1 LLKIK
6 AWCRWSILEQN
17 LMQKSLLSFKSFF
30 VATLAGMSFASF
42 LTVQPSLAQIN
53 TVDAYP
59 GDNQDNNNP
68 FSPSSGSLDPLK
80 LIHQAQFG
88 NLNWDAQQKDEEL
101 NSAVAE
107 LNRKR
112 ARLNQNTN
120 NTPGNNP
127 AGQAVPG
134 LPTITSPSVISP
146 VQIVPP
152 QN

>member
-1 LLKIK
+1 
-6 AWCRWSILEQN
+6 
-17 LMQKSLLSFKSFF
+17 MQKSFLSLKSLF

-42 LTVQPSLAQIN
+42 LTAQPSLAQLD

-68 FSPSSGSLDPLK
+68 FSPNSGNLNPLE
-80 LIHQAQFG
+80 LMHRAQFG

-112 ARLNQNTN
+112 ARLNQTTN
-120 NTPGNNP
+120 NTPGNNA

-134 LPTITSPSVISP
+134 LSTITSPSVISP

>member
-1 LLKIK
+1 
-6 AWCRWSILEQN
+6 
-17 LMQKSLLSFKSFF
+17 MQKSFLSVKSFC
-30 VATLAGMSFASF
+30 VATLAGISLASF
-42 LTVQPSLAQIN
+42 LTAKPSFAQLN

-59 GDNQDNNNP
+59 ADNQENTNP
-68 FSPSSGSLDPLK
+68 FSPSSGDLNPLQ
-80 LIHQAQFG
+80 LIHRAQFG
-88 NLNWDAQQKDEEL
+88 NLNWDTQQKDEEL

-120 NTPGNNP
+120 NTPGNNTS
-127 AGQAVPG
+127 GQAVPG

-146 VQIVPP
+146 VQIVPA

>member
-1 LLKIK
+1 
-6 AWCRWSILEQN
+6 
-17 LMQKSLLSFKSFF
+17 MQKSFLSVKSLC
-30 VATLAGMSFASF
+30 VATLAGIGFASF
-42 LTVQPSLAQIN
+42 LTAQPSLAQLN

-59 GDNQDNNNP
+59 GDNQDNTNP
-68 FSPSSGSLDPLK
+68 FGTNSGNLNPLE
-80 LIHQAQFG
+80 LMHRAQFG

-112 ARLNQNTN
+112 ALLNQTTN
-120 NTPGNNP
+120 NTPQNNS